1 VGTWFRHAVGECVA
15 CGACAPPNFSQSGS
29 DCGLLSQQTI
39 EPVSGPWSEAT
50 TYRVRPAVVGPPLA
64 TAGAVAPNQVVD
76 FDVTKAIQGDGTV
89 NFALVSA
96 STDYVGYRSREAA
109 SGKPQLIVTLGP
121 PRLTL
126 SGTFVD
132 SYYNAS
138 LAAGTR
144 IDARGA
150 TFLGSDTNS
159 YPLNLGGGPGVVLAG
174 GQGRPSGS

>member
-1 VGTWFRHAVGECVA
+1 
-15 CGACAPPNFSQSGS
+15 
-29 DCGLLSQQTI
+29 
-39 EPVSGPWSEAT
+39 
-50 TYRVRPAVVGPPLA
+50 VVGRPLA
-64 TAGAVAPNQVVD
+64 PARAVSPNQAVE
-76 FDVTKAIQGDGTV
+76 FDVTKAVQGDGTV
-89 NFALVSA
+89 KFALVSA

-159 YPLNLGGGPGVVLAG
+159 YPLDLGG
-174 GQGRPSGS
+174 R